1 MMKENLIFML
11 EMQNILKKNRK
22 RTQAEQSRRKYSI
35 SYFFHLNDAPIRVC
49 KNDFLSTL
57 SISEKRISYF
67 F

>member
-11 EMQNILKKNRK
+11 EMQNILKKKNRK

-35 SYFFHLNDAPIRVC
+35 SYFFHLNDAPIRMC
-49 KNDFLSTL
+49 K
-57 SISEKRISYF
+57 IF